1 MPGALFLCDAQGLL
15 SIHGKEHG
23 MVEDTV
29 SALDM
34 LADYNL
40 QVTQGGEKLHGRC
53 CVDRFGV
60 VVAAA
65 VAVVW

>member
-1 MPGALFLCDAQGLL
+1 
-15 SIHGKEHG
+15 

-40 QVTQGGEKLHGRC
+40 QVTQGEEQLHGRC

-60 VVAAA
+60 VVAACCCCCSLGSA
-65 VAVVW
+65 CACLLRGVRRART